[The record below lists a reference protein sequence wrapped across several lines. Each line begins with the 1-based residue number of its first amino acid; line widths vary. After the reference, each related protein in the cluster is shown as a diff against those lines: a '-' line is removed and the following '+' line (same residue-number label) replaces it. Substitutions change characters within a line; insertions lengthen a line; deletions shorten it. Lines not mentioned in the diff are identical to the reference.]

1 MNLPIVIGLAAA
13 GLVIG
18 GIVGYVIRNYLTNQ
32 KLGNANEL
40 AERIIR
46 DANFEATTTKQNAEN
61 EVKANL
67 LEAKDEIHRLRQDQ
81 ERENKERRSE
91 IQRME
96 TRLQKREES
105 LDRKSEG
112 LDLKEEKLAQRNK
125 KLESKEKELSELIE
139 RQASE
144 LERVAELSR
153 DEAKDAL
160 LADVRKDIV
169 HDTALIIREN
179 EQKIREESEKR
190 ARDIVVSVIQRYAA
204 NHVAETAVSVVPL
217 PNEEMKGRIIGREG
231 RNIRALETLTG
242 IDLIIDDTPEAVVL
256 SGFDPVRREIARMA
270 LEKLIT
276 DGRIHP
282 TRIEEMVE
290 KATKEMDRIIKEAG
304 EEASIEANVHG
315 LSPEIIRL
323 LGRLKF
329 RTSYGQNVLRHSIEV
344 STLSAMLAQEL
355 GANVRIA
362 RRAGLLH
369 DIGKSIDHEVEGTH
383 VEVGVSVLKRN
394 KENREVIHAVEAHHF
409 DVEPQT
415 IEAIIVQAADAI
427 SAARPGAR
435 RESLDSYIKR
445 LQNLELIANS
455 FDGVEKCF
463 AIQAG
468 RELRIMVQPE
478 KISEDDMTILS
489 RDIAKRIEEELEYPG
504 QIKVNLI
511 RETRTSAIAK

>member
-204 NHVAETAVSVVPL
+204 NHVAETAVSVIPL